1 MDASRQATPE
11 PTLTTP
17 PPAARVVRAE
27 VTEAPVSVD
36 DLAAAVEDRGAG
48 AVVTF
53 DGMVRDHDGGRGVR
67 AIAYSAHPT
76 AGDVVAQVAAEVAS
90 RPGLR
95 AVAVVHRVGDL
106 EIGQTALGVAVSADH
121 RAPAFDAVRDLVEE
135 VKKRMP
141 VWKHQLFVDGSR
153 EWSNIA

>member
-1 MDASRQATPE
+1 MESMPAAQAGGAGAAGQ
-11 PTLTTP
+11 
-17 PPAARVVRAE
+17 AARVVRAE
-27 VTEAPVSVD
+27 VTEAPVSVAQ
-36 DLAAAVEDRGAG
+36 LAASVEDRGAG

-67 AIAYSAHPT
+67 GIASPAPPT
-76 AGDVVAQVAAEVAS
+76 AGNVVAQIAAEVAC

-95 AVAVVHRVGDL
+95 AIAVVHRVGDL

-141 VWKHQLFVDGSR
+141 VWKHQLFDDGTR

>member
-1 MDASRQATPE
+1 MESMPAAQAGGAGAAGQ
-11 PTLTTP
+11 
-17 PPAARVVRAE
+17 AARVVRAE
-27 VTEAPVSVD
+27 VTEAPVSVAQ
-36 DLAAAVEDRGAG
+36 LAASVEDRGAG

-67 AIAYSAHPT
+67 GIAYSAHPT
-76 AGDVVAQVAAEVAS
+76 AGNVVAQIAAEVAC

-95 AVAVVHRVGDL
+95 AIPVVHRVGDL

-141 VWKHQLFVDGSR
+141 VWKHQLFDDGTR